1 MWQEIR
7 PVPPPSTRSRHCLLS
22 LPATLLPSRG
32 FSERKPT
39 RGSCVSRR
47 GQAPWEQETW
57 PSCLP
62 WRRQGFHQN
71 VLLRVHQS
79 LSIKFLPCHCPIIL
93 PWFPMTPSLCEHP
106 KQAAPHVSPFL
117 QRMHTTH
124 HCHPHNQ
131 AHPDITVPL
140 LTPPPEGHSILQC
153 HPASTSWHRATP
165 QLCPDVC
172 LSQTIHAMKSLST
185 QGT

>member
-7 PVPPPSTRSRHCLLS
+7 PVPPPSTLSHHSLLS
-22 LPATLLPSRG
+22 HAAAPLSSRD
-32 FSERKPT
+32 FSARSIT
-39 RGSCVSRR
+39 RASCASRR

-93 PWFPMTPSLCEHP
+93 PWFPMTLSLCEHS

-131 AHPDITVPL
+131 AHPDITLPH

-153 HPASTSWHRATP
+153 HPASISCHLATP
-165 QLCPDVC
+165 QLCPQFC
-172 LSQTIHAMKSLST
+172 LSQTTHAMGFLPT